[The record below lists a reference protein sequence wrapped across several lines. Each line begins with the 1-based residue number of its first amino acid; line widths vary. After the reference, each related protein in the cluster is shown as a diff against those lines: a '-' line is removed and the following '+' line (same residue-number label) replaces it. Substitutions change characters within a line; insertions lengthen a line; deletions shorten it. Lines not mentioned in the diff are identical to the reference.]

1 MKKAVLDQ
9 LFLGFLLLMGIVTF
23 VATVND
29 ETSTRNYIYD
39 LKALVKSSANAMA
52 RYYESNIDMCTAQN
66 ITTSIL
72 NQQKLGNETLSNQL
86 VSYRWW
92 DSDGDGEP
100 DQVTASIAQ
109 HPYDTF
115 WYRFFDKNDF
125 TVGPFSWTEAV
136 NTPRS
141 VTITYGGES
150 AGFTNMVG
158 LYDLDRNNCVTN
170 TRIILANS
178 DDHNLVGTLLNNG
191 TAITSPPTHV
201 FLISD
206 GYNIFKNGYARP
218 NVGDT
223 MTFGENGNG
232 TYCFDNVSGNPT
244 VNING
249 VKRENAN
256 VYFEHNE
263 LNGDGYPHIQ
273 IIPESVWTTYNEFV
287 GGYGAFAGQ
296 GTQTYDDF
304 IDHCNVVNY
313 DNNQFNNIPDITNDP
328 ATSYKEGV
336 NDCIHDINDEYRYAM
351 EDLNGGGDEDFN
363 DIFLNTTRVVI
374 PNQLNTYSVLSD
386 GSINLTCN
394 GNAQP
399 TLVLSC
405 PAPIDENTT
414 STFSFTSSDDK
425 WISDITGSAINGSVL
440 VGTDSIT
447 YTPNT
452 DFYGDDIITIIARD
466 NEGSSNIQT
475 CTITVNNINQ
485 APVISGNPMRTIQ
498 AGSIYS
504 FVPVAS
510 DPDGDNLTFSISNK
524 PLWANFDTNTGQLSG
539 APNNSQVGNYTS
551 IVISVSDGFTSVS
564 LPSFS
569 INVTENINNNAPQCQ
584 TIPTQTATETEN
596 FSLNLDTYCT
606 DSDGDDVTY
615 TVTAASLG
623 YNTTTNAVLST
634 TIPDNTQHY
643 SPVIVNIIA
652 TDGTDSTNTSFIL
665 NIIAN
670 VECTINETDDFSS
683 NSEYWSGG
691 YRYNSYYVIERD
703 DYGYKTYNFGNGCK
717 NVDVSISLNYATP
730 TSWES
735 NEKLEVYLNNT
746 YSYGF
751 YETNGYWTPKNF
763 SGTTDSS
770 GNLKIT
776 FRPNTSWNDEWVAID
791 EINIVKQ

>member
-1 MKKAVLDQ
+1 
-9 LFLGFLLLMGIVTF
+9 MGIVTF

-72 NQQKLGNETLSNQL
+72 NQQKLGNKTLSNQL

-100 DQVTASIAQ
+100 DQVSAYIAQ

-125 TVGPFSWTEAV
+125 TVGPFSWTEPV

-178 DDHNLVGTLLNNG
+178 DDHNLIGTLLNNG

-223 MTFGENGNG
+223 MTFGDNGNG
-232 TYCFDNVSGNPT
+232 THCFDNVGGNPT

-249 VKRENAN
+249 IKKENAN

-273 IIPESVWTTYNEFV
+273 IIPESVWSTYNEFV

-296 GTQTYDDF
+296 GTKTYDEF

-414 STFSFTSSDDK
+414 STFSFNASDDK
-425 WISDITGSAINGSVL
+425 WIADITGSAINGSVL
-440 VGTDSIT
+440 VGTDTIT
-447 YTPNT
+447 YTPNA
-452 DFYGDDIITIIARD
+452 DFYGDDIITITARD
-466 NEGSSNIQT
+466 NEGASNIQR

-485 APVISGNPMRTIQ
+485 APIISGNPMRTIQ
-498 AGSIYS
+498 AGNIYS
-504 FVPVAS
+504 FIPLAS

-524 PLWANFDTNTGQLSG
+524 PSWANFDTNTGQLFGS
-539 APNNSQVGNYTS
+539 PNNSNVGTYSN
-551 IVISVSDGFTSVS
+551 IVISVSDGIVS
-564 LPSFS
+564 SSLASFS
-569 INVTENINNNAPQCQ
+569 ISVAENTSNNPPSCLPIPDQTTTEKELF
-584 TIPTQTATETEN
+584 TI
-596 FSLNLDTYCT
+596 NLDNYCS
-606 DSDGDDVTY
+606 DSDGDDVSYTY
-615 TVTAASLG
+615 TILSYSG
-623 YNTTTNAVLST
+623 STNDLINT
-634 TIPDNTQHY
+634 TIPDNTASNTPY
-643 SPVIVNIIA
+643 IISVNA
-652 TDGTDSTNTSFIL
+652 SDGTDSITTSFRLTIS
-665 NIIAN
+665 AN
-670 VECTINETDDFSS
+670 AECNGPFEVNFNNNSDSFAGGNRDGKSYRINGRDTASRTFDFGSGCSNQTVNVSYTFMTTGNWEERFGDRFRIYSNSQRKATHGENPSWVTSSFSTTTNSNGKITLDFS
-683 NSEYWSGG
+683 
-691 YRYNSYYVIERD
+691 
-703 DYGYKTYNFGNGCK
+703 
-717 NVDVSISLNYATP
+717 A
-730 TSWES
+730 
-735 NEKLEVYLNNT
+735 
-746 YSYGF
+746 
-751 YETNGYWTPKNF
+751 ETNRTNEIVWI
-763 SGTTDSS
+763 DDIILSS
-770 GNLKIT
+770 N
-776 FRPNTSWNDEWVAID
+776 
-791 EINIVKQ
+791 